1 MLDSP
6 NIDEVAVVGIH
17 FVGLPLDEVNPV
29 FRIRFDALKLAEAD
43 RKSSVFHGFVPLCEK
58 LNGLNLKLLIVQKV
72 PDNL

>member
-6 NIDEVAVVGIH
+6 NIDKTAVIGIH
-17 FVGLPLDEVNPV
+17 FVDRPLDQVDLV
-29 FRIRFDALKLAEAD
+29 FRIRLDALEFACAD
-43 RKSSVFHGFVPLCEK
+43 RKSPVFHGFVPLCEK